1 MQNHCGEHIVSG
13 IVHRIYGFNNVG
25 FHMGSDVITVDFD
38 GVLTEEQL
46 YDVEQE
52 ANEAVLRNVPV
63 TISYR
68 QRKSWKPWITGAK
81 KEIEGQVRIVTIEGC
96 DRCACCGTHV
106 AKTGEIRLI
115 KILSA
120 QKYKGGVR
128 VTMLSGEKAYADYCL
143 KHINTLGIA
152 RLLSVKPEEAGDAVV
167 RLKQKNIEMKK
178 EIKQLKK
185 ELYAL
190 QGAPERK

>member
-1 MQNHCGEHIVSG
+1 M
-13 IVHRIYGFNNVG
+13 
-25 FHMGSDVITVDFD
+25 
-38 GVLTEEQL
+38 
-46 YDVEQE
+46 
-52 ANEAVLRNVPV
+52 
-63 TISYR
+63 
-68 QRKSWKPWITGAK
+68 
-81 KEIEGQVRIVTIEGC
+81 RIVTIEGC
-96 DRCACCGTHV
+96 DSCACCGTHV

>member
-1 MQNHCGEHIVSG
+1 MLGKVLIVK
-13 IVHRIYGFNNVG
+13 
-25 FHMGSDVITVDFD
+25 
-38 GVLTEEQL
+38 
-46 YDVEQE
+46 
-52 ANEAVLRNVPV
+52 
-63 TISYR
+63 
-68 QRKSWKPWITGAK
+68 RKS
-81 KEIEGQVRIVTIEGC
+81 
-96 DRCACCGTHV
+96 ACIAVFHN
-106 AKTGEIRLI
+106 
-115 KILSA
+115 
-120 QKYKGGVR
+120 KYKGGVR

>member
-1 MQNHCGEHIVSG
+1 MTLRRYARARGCIDRNRHFRIKCFQQHGIGNHADVGAESHE
-13 IVHRIYGFNNVG
+13 FNE
-25 FHMGSDVITVDFD
+25 FRH
-38 GVLTEEQL
+38 
-46 YDVEQE
+46 
-52 ANEAVLRNVPV
+52 A
-63 TISYR
+63 
-68 QRKSWKPWITGAK
+68 
-81 KEIEGQVRIVTIEGC
+81 
-96 DRCACCGTHV
+96 AC
-106 AKTGEIRLI
+106 
-115 KILSA
+115 
-120 QKYKGGVR
+120 QFF
-128 VTMLSGEKAYADYCL
+128 GEKAYADYCL

>member
-1 MQNHCGEHIVSG
+1 M
-13 IVHRIYGFNNVG
+13 RI
-25 FHMGSDVITVDFD
+25 T
-38 GVLTEEQL
+38 
-46 YDVEQE
+46 
-52 ANEAVLRNVPV
+52 A
-63 TISYR
+63 
-68 QRKSWKPWITGAK
+68 
-81 KEIEGQVRIVTIEGC
+81 
-96 DRCACCGTHV
+96 
-106 AKTGEIRLI
+106 
-115 KILSA
+115 
-120 QKYKGGVR
+120 
-128 VTMLSGEKAYADYCL
+128 L